1 MPQLDFRLIF
11 AYKGINCS
19 IEDFVK
25 LNKKQKAKR
34 MSGFNKFL
42 HSSIGNKFLV
52 AVTGLFLMLFLV
64 VHLLG
69 NLLLLINEHG
79 GEQFNAYSEIMGTN
93 LLIKV
98 VAWVLYISILAH
110 TVKGIGIWLKNRS
123 ARGSEKYAV
132 KSGANTTWASRNMAL
147 LGSLI
152 FFFIAIHMGQFWYWF
167 KFTDM
172 AETSTHFEI
181 VQTTFQQPWVVIVYV
196 LGCVALA
203 WHLTHGFQSAFQ
215 TLGLRRGKYTRLI
228 RGAGMA
234 FAIIV
239 PLLFA
244 LIPILMHLDIY
255 PLPEF
260 KVIPGQ

>member
-1 MPQLDFRLIF
+1 
-11 AYKGINCS
+11 
-19 IEDFVK
+19 
-25 LNKKQKAKR
+25 

-52 AVTGLFLMLFLV
+52 AITGLFLILFLV

-69 NLLLLINEHG
+69 NLLLLIHEHQ

-93 LLIKV
+93 VLIKV
-98 VAWVLYISILAH
+98 IAWILYISILAH
-110 TVKGIGIWLKNRS
+110 TYKGISIWWKNRK
-123 ARGSEKYAV
+123 ARGNMKYAV
-132 KSGANTTWASRNMAL
+132 KSSSDSSWASRNMAL
-147 LGSLI
+147 LGTLI

-172 AETSTHFEI
+172 AEQMTHFEI

-196 LGCVALA
+196 LGCIALA

-215 TLGLRRGKYTRLI
+215 TLGLRRGKYSQII
-228 RGAGMA
+228 RGLGMA
-234 FAIIV
+234 FSIV
-239 PLLFA
+239 IPLLFA

>member
-1 MPQLDFRLIF
+1 
-11 AYKGINCS
+11 
-19 IEDFVK
+19 
-25 LNKKQKAKR
+25 

-52 AVTGLFLMLFLV
+52 AITGLFLILFLV

-69 NLLLLINEHG
+69 NLLLLINEHP
-79 GEQFNAYSEIMGTN
+79 GEQFNAYSEVMGTN
-93 LLIKV
+93 ILIKV
-98 VAWVLYISILAH
+98 IAWILYISILAH
-110 TVKGIGIWLKNRS
+110 TYKGISIWWKNRK
-123 ARGSEKYAV
+123 ARGNLKYAV
-132 KSGANTTWASRNMAL
+132 KSSSDSSWASRNMAL
-147 LGSLI
+147 LGTLI

-172 AETSTHFEI
+172 AEQMSHFEI
-181 VQTTFQQPWVVIVYV
+181 VRETFQQPWVVIVYV
-196 LGCVALA
+196 LGCIALA

-215 TLGLRRGKYTRLI
+215 TLGLRRGKYNQLI
-228 RGAGMA
+228 RGLGMA
-234 FAIIV
+234 FSIVV